1 MSILKKTARSPLTF
15 RQPFGASK
23 AVSPPKKAEKTLS
36 PNQPEEKPAKNPDP
50 PSTPT
55 QRRSSRGEAARRTR
69 RQQQESER
77 KAAIRRQPAHT
88 PTKKKTKKARPNR
101 KVATPRS
108 MRVTLPVS
116 AEEKALIVASAEK
129 RGEPVSLMLRKLIF
143 DGQRKGLGRP
153 HPEVVPTRK
162 QTADKRL
169 PEKPRQRRTK
179 RKK

>member
-1 MSILKKTARSPLTF
+1 
-15 RQPFGASK
+15 
-23 AVSPPKKAEKTLS
+23 
-36 PNQPEEKPAKNPDP
+36 
-50 PSTPT
+50 
-55 QRRSSRGEAARRTR
+55 
-69 RQQQESER
+69 
-77 KAAIRRQPAHT
+77 
-88 PTKKKTKKARPNR
+88 
-101 KVATPRS
+101 